1 MTRLRLPSSVL
12 TSVAG
17 CTPSASLRP
26 SVRSLAPLRPPP
38 PQAHHLLPRRA
49 LSSSSSSTPSPPPD
63 PLFYHPLPPSNP
75 RQLALSFIDRPPY
88 STQSHTPIGF
98 LPVVP
103 NVEPSLADFV
113 ENDRFREV
121 LHEALAEAIE
131 QGDKRILAEAQGRGE
146 GWINLTGP
154 LLLSVSATPSL
165 CGLNWRLTLSHLA
178 ALADDRNPGLPGR
191 VGDADDLLGS
201 FYVQDGKVPFLS
213 SFSSLFPLTHFE
225 RSSFSARQ

>member
-1 MTRLRLPSSVL
+1 MARLWSSSSVL
-12 TSVAG
+12 TSVAR
-17 CTPSASLRP
+17 CTPSASRHLRP
-26 SVRSLAPLRPPP
+26 SLGPLRPPP
-38 PQAHHLLPRRA
+38 PQTHHLLPHRA
-49 LSSSSSSTPSPPPD
+49 LSSSSSSTPSPPSD

-121 LHEALAEAIE
+121 LHEVVAEAIE
-131 QGDKRILAEAQGRGE
+131 QGDDRILAESQGRGE

-154 LLLSVSATPSL
+154 LLLSVLPLNHSAVELETES
-165 CGLNWRLTLSHLA
+165 LTLGHS
-178 ALADDRNPGLPGR
+178 RR
-191 VGDADDLLGS
+191 
-201 FYVQDGKVPFLS
+201 
-213 SFSSLFPLTHFE
+213 
-225 RSSFSARQ
+225 